1 MTTPQPRSAQE
12 LAEDRT
18 DMATSRTLMAADRT
32 LMAWIRTSLSMLS
45 FGFTIYK
52 VLEGFQ
58 QAGRSMPKEHTPRNV
73 GLFLTALGTLA
84 MVMGTIEYWQT
95 HQGPAPVPA
104 DRLRAAVDDHGAGH
118 VGWRRVP
125 VLQHH
130 HRALLGPAMPA
141 SELVETGAAALLF
154 AAIFLIGGRMHP
166 LRAALDRRSI
176 ISFSAGISAA
186 YVFVHLLPE
195 LHGVRTVVNR
205 ESSIELP
212 NEGAGVYFVAMIG
225 FLAFYGLEHLRKRL
239 HAPSARKGQGAQE
252 AVGEPGGEIELDF
265 LVHIGGF
272 GVYVWL
278 ASYLLLHSLE
288 ESPANTLF
296 YAIALGVHFL
306 TVEHSLHTEHGAAY
320 ERIGRFVLAG
330 MAIAGWLSG
339 LVFALPPAI
348 IALLVA
354 FVSGAV
360 VMNSAIM
367 ELPTE
372 KDGRFLP
379 FLAGALIYGVILLPL
394 G

>member
-1 MTTPQPRSAQE
+1 
-12 LAEDRT
+12 
-18 DMATSRTLMAADRT
+18 
-32 LMAWIRTSLSMLS
+32 
-45 FGFTIYK
+45 
-52 VLEGFQ
+52 
-58 QAGRSMPKEHTPRNV
+58 MPT
-73 GLFLTALGTLA
+73 
-84 MVMGTIEYWQT
+84 
-95 HQGPAPVPA
+95 
-104 DRLRAAVDDHGAGH
+104 
-118 VGWRRVP
+118 
-125 VLQHH
+125 
-130 HRALLGPAMPA
+130 

-154 AAIFLIGGRMHP
+154 AANFLFGGWVHP
-166 LRAALDRRSI
+166 LRAVLDRRSI

-195 LHGVRTVVNR
+195 LHGVRTVVTR
-205 ESSIELP
+205 ESPIELP

-239 HAPSARKGQGAQE
+239 HAPSARKGHGAQE
-252 AVGEPGGEIELDF
+252 AVAEPGGEIELDF

-339 LVFALPPAI
+339 LVFALPPGI

-379 FLAGALIYGVILLPL
+379 FLAGALIYGIILLPL